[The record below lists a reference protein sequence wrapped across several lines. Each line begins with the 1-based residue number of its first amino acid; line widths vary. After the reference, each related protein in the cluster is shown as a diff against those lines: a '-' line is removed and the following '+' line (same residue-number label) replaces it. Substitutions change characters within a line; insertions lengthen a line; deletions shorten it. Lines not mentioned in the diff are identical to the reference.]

1 MKYCQQNTVR
11 LTCYPLA
18 KYRTMKKYLLFMCAA
33 CLMACEKPYI
43 ADDGED
49 DDSAAVLP
57 GDGEQAG
64 EVLWAENDTARFYL
78 QGIELSGVVLTY
90 YPTPSVLITNPVYRL
105 LTKSEVSQVLKY
117 ADLPEGYWMSNQR
130 ILCMDNE
137 SGNYYTFV
145 PHGTLTK
152 AGMKTKYCI
161 LPIRTER
168 TREVEHVDITI
179 NDEWD

>member
-1 MKYCQQNTVR
+1 
-11 LTCYPLA
+11 
-18 KYRTMKKYLLFMCAA
+18 MKKYLLLLMMCALA
-33 CLMACEKPYI
+33 ACEKPYI
-43 ADDGED
+43 ADDVD
-49 DDSAAVLP
+49 DDPSAVLP
-57 GDGEQAG
+57 GDDAQAG
-64 EVLWAENDTARFYL
+64 ELLWAENDTARFCL

-90 YPTPSVLITNPVYRL
+90 YPTPSLLITNPIYRL
-105 LTKSEVSQVLKY
+105 PTKSEASQVLKY
-117 ADLPEGYWMSNQR
+117 ADMPDGYWLSKQR
-130 ILCMDNE
+130 ILCVDDQ

-145 PHGTLTK
+145 PHGTVTK